1 MSELVG
7 RQWFREALD
16 ASGEE
21 SVPQLRAYSFHP
33 SSTMFTAMS
42 GIALLAGTAL
52 ILAGLWHRDRERLA
66 LGLFV
71 AGAVLVVLAGV
82 IALPTIMAP

>member
-1 MSELVG
+1 
-7 RQWFREALD
+7 
-16 ASGEE
+16 
-21 SVPQLRAYSFHP
+21 
-33 SSTMFTAMS
+33 MFTAMS

-52 ILAGLWHRDRERLA
+52 ILAGLWHRDRERVA
-66 LGLFV
+66 LGLFM